1 MLGCID
7 FNIDQASV
15 WQGSSFFS
23 PSDFSDDM
31 EVFKPRRMFK
41 QISCHFFETQGSG
54 KKRIRKK
61 KTHKKH
67 VWVFPKIGGFPPKS
81 SVLIRVFHY
90 FHHPF

>member
-41 QISCHFFETQGSG
+41 QISCHFLRPKAPEKSASE
-54 KKRIRKK
+54 KKNTTNMFGCFQK
-61 KTHKKH
+61 
-67 VWVFPKIGGFPPKS
+67 
-81 SVLIRVFHY
+81 
-90 FHHPF
+90 